1 MKRNVFYLT
10 LLSLLFAFSGMVSAQ
25 EKKKSEAPAPEKRI
39 EMKAQKISKKLMLDE
54 AASAKFV
61 PLYKEYVAALSKC
74 RCDAPKCKGAKMT
87 DEQIVESLEKRYEM
101 QGKIADVKK
110 EYVTKFAKV
119 LTPLQVKKLFSEDKG
134 KMKFGKRPMQKGAKM
149 KYEKGKYSPKKPC
162 PVKNANSGK

>member
-10 LLSLLFAFSGMVSAQ
+10 LLSLLFAFSSLVSAQ
-25 EKKKSEAPAPEKRI
+25 EKKKSEAPTPEKRI

-74 RCDAPKCKGAKMT
+74 HCAAPKDKGAKMT

-110 EYVTKFAKV
+110 EYVTKFAKI

-134 KMKFGKRPMQKGAKM
+134 KMKFGKRPMHKGAKM
-149 KYEKGKYSPKKPC
+149 KCEKGKCSPKKPC
-162 PVKNANSGK
+162 PVKNATPGK